1 MNKLELSLVGAAPE
15 ILRDV
20 LVQLGFPCEIEK
32 MTWGNAWAKL
42 TETGLYRFGPD
53 VSEIGTTWLEGI
65 VATGSVRP
73 FTDAEVDSMGGEA
86 AFLPALWRT
95 ALLPWGGDKK
105 VWAIPWLADTRLV
118 FYWRDILEQAGIDE
132 RTAFSTPD
140 SVEDTM
146 IRLRASGG
154 EAPWGVWVVGGGV
167 ALQNAAS
174 WVWQA
179 GGGFLSANGRQILLD
194 RPEAIEGFVSHLKL
208 CRYLPP
214 GVESIDTRRFDAE
227 EAFAK
232 RRIAV
237 LMGLCGWFPSFLR
250 QAEIPDAVDRLGMA
264 LPPGP
269 AFVGGANL
277 IVWQHAR
284 RMQDALALV
293 RTLTGKPFWRA
304 CPHDLDF
311 FPARLDMWAEPSY
324 ASDPRYEMV
333 TQAIKTGRTFP
344 VVSKWG
350 MFENRLNQTV
360 TELWE
365 RALADPDQ
373 DLTDL
378 VSSYMRALAGRFAVS
393 LGIRR

>member
-1 MNKLELSLVGAAPE
+1 
-15 ILRDV
+15 
-20 LVQLGFPCEIEK
+20 
-32 MTWGNAWAKL
+32 MTWGQAWARL
-42 TETGLYRFGPD
+42 AEIGLYRYGPD
-53 VSEIGTTWLEGI
+53 VSQIGTTWLEGI

-73 FTDAEVDSMGGEA
+73 FAAAEVDSMGGES
-86 AFLPALWRT
+86 AFFPALWRT

-118 FYWRDILEQAGIDE
+118 FYWRDMLEQAGIDE
-132 RTAFSTPD
+132 RAAFSTPD
-140 SVEDTM
+140 SVEETM
-146 IRLRASGG
+146 IRLRESGVQ
-154 EAPWGVWVVGGGV
+154 APWGAWAVGGGV

-179 GGGFLSANGRQILLD
+179 GGSFLNVNGRQLLFD
-194 RPEAIEGFVSHLKL
+194 RPEAIEGFVSHLRL

-214 GVESIDTRRFDAE
+214 GVGSIDPGHFDAE
-227 EAFAK
+227 EAFAQ

-237 LMGLCGWFPSFLR
+237 LMGLSGWFPSFLQ

-269 AFVGGANL
+269 AFVGGSNL
-277 IVWQHAR
+277 VVWQHTR

-324 ASDPRYEMV
+324 AGDLRYEMV
-333 TQAIKTGRTFP
+333 AQAIKTGRTFP

-350 MFENRLNQTV
+350 MFENRLNRIIA
-360 TELWE
+360 ELWE
-365 RALADPDQ
+365 RALAAPDQ
-373 DLTDL
+373 DLTGL
-378 VSSYMRALAGRFAVS
+378 VSSYMRTLAGRFAVS